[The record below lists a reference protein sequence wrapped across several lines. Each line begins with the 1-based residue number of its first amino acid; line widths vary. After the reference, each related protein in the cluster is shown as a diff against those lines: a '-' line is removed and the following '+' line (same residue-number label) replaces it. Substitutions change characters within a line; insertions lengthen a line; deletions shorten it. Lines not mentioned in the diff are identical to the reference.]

1 MAKYALINVYGKEK
15 GDIMLGAEVAQLR
28 KARVKRAES
37 EDYVEP
43 TIPVQ
48 VLLEI
53 IGLEKENEM
62 QKSNEKLL
70 GLYERYGVTKEDIQ
84 TVARVFEERMNGK
97 SIEEDK
103 ERYER

>member
-1 MAKYALINVYGKEK
+1 M
-15 GDIMLGAEVAQLR
+15 
-28 KARVKRAES
+28 
-37 EDYVEP
+37 
-43 TIPVQ
+43 
-48 VLLEI
+48 EI

-62 QKSNEKLL
+62 QKNNEKLL

-84 TVARVFEERMNGK
+84 AVARVFEERMNGK

>member
-1 MAKYALINVYGKEK
+1 
-15 GDIMLGAEVAQLR
+15 
-28 KARVKRAES
+28 
-37 EDYVEP
+37 
-43 TIPVQ
+43 
-48 VLLEI
+48 
-53 IGLEKENEM
+53 M